1 MCKKSGKTNDPF
13 LRKILKLMDGQTD
26 RQTDNSDLIG
36 SSFRKLFWVLLW
48 LLLKFTDFPA
58 VVRLFLKPTEAR
70 AEILQLP

>member
-1 MCKKSGKTNDPF
+1 
-13 LRKILKLMDGQTD
+13 MDRQTD